1 MENQKKPELIEII
14 FLKDLESS
22 EIKNEIN
29 EIKKLEEQ
37 INRSGLIY

>member
-1 MENQKKPELIEII
+1 MENQQKPELIEII

>member
-1 MENQKKPELIEII
+1 MEHQQKPELIEII

-37 INRSGLIY
+37 INRSSLIY